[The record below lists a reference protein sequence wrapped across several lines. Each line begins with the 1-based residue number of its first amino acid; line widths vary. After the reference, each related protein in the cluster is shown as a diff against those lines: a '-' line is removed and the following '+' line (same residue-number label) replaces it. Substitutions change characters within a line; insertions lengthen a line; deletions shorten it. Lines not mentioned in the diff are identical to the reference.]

1 MFICICNGVTERQ
14 VRTAIEEGA
23 CTVHD
28 LRARLGVA
36 AGCGCC
42 AEFAADLLSEAGQA
56 APAAHETGIAA

>member
-14 VRTAIEEGA
+14 VRIAIEEGA

-28 LRARLGVA
+28 LSARLGVA

-42 AEFAADLLSEAGQA
+42 ADFAADLLTQAQQARPAIQQAGGA
-56 APAAHETGIAA
+56 A